1 MSNIGILLKPFL
13 IYILM
18 LLMFFSCLNIKFK
31 QIIEKIKNYRE
42 ETKALAIIHLI
53 SPIIVFLF
61 QPLFSTEIYVG
72 LIIVTVISSGMS
84 VVFLSELYG
93 GISSTSLVITSMSN
107 IISPVIVPALILF
120 FTGTEINLDYLAIT
134 LTLIKL
140 VIIPIFFAQIIRKTS
155 IYYTLN
161 KNKTNISIII
171 LFVLIIGVI
180 APVREIILN
189 NIALTFK
196 LGLFVAILSVINFT
210 LGYFIGKNKKE
221 NLSFAIST
229 SYKNFTLATVVALTH
244 FEPIVALPAVVY
256 TVVNNLLLIPLQF
269 WLNLRKS

>member
-1 MSNIGILLKPFL
+1 
-13 IYILM
+13 
-18 LLMFFSCLNIKFK
+18 
-31 QIIEKIKNYRE
+31 
-42 ETKALAIIHLI
+42 
-53 SPIIVFLF
+53 
-61 QPLFSTEIYVG
+61 
-72 LIIVTVISSGMS
+72 MS